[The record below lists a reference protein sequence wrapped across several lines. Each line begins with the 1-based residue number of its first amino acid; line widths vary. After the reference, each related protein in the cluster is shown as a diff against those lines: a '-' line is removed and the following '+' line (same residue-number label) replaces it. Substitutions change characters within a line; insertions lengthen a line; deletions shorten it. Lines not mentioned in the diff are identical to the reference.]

1 MEERAQG
8 GCKHRIELTANR
20 EVKMFGNRIKLF
32 KLLGFEVRVDWSWII
47 IAILIAWSLS
57 KGVFPSYYKNLSP
70 QTYWWMGIIGAAG
83 LFLSIIA
90 HEFSHSLVARKYG
103 LPMKG
108 ITLFIFG
115 GVAEMEDE
123 PPSAKVEFMMA
134 IAGPLSSILI
144 ALIFYG
150 IYAAGKQAGLP
161 QPINGVVGYLAWINA
176 ILAGF
181 NLLPAFPLDGGRV
194 LRSILWG
201 VKKNLRWATYVS
213 SRIGSGFGI
222 LLIVLGVIQV
232 FRGNFVGGM
241 WWFLIG
247 MFLQGAAKAS
257 YQQLLTRRA
266 LEGEPVRRFMKT
278 DAVTVSPSISLDELV
293 EDYIYKYHFKM
304 FPVVEDHD
312 RLLGCITTRQIKDI
326 PRAEWGRRTV
336 GDVASQC
343 TPENTIE
350 PQADAMKALSIMK
363 QTGASRLMVVEGGR
377 LVGIIALKDLLELLS
392 LKVELEQ

>member
-1 MEERAQG
+1 
-8 GCKHRIELTANR
+8 
-20 EVKMFGNRIKLF
+20 MFGNRIKLF
-32 KLLGFEVRVDWSWII
+32 KLLGFEVRIDWSWII

-57 KGVFPSYYKNLSP
+57 KGLFPSYYKNLST
-70 QTYWWMGIIGAAG
+70 QTYWWMGIIGALG

-103 LPMKG
+103 IPMKG

-115 GVAEMEDE
+115 GVAEMDEE
-123 PPSAKVEFMMA
+123 PPSAKAEFMMA

-150 IYAAGKQAGLP
+150 IHAAGKQAGLAE
-161 QPINGVVGYLAWINA
+161 PITGVVGYLAMING

-201 VKKNLRWATYVS
+201 AKKNLRWATYIS

-222 LLIVLGVIQV
+222 FLIILGFIQV
-232 FRGNFVGGM
+232 FRGNFIGGM

-257 YQQLLTRRA
+257 YQQLITRKA
-266 LEGEPVRRFMKT
+266 LEGEPISRFMET
-278 DAVTVSPSISLDELV
+278 AFVTVSPSASLEQLV

-304 FPVVEDHD
+304 FPVVEDSD
-312 RLLGCITTRQIKDI
+312 RLLGCVTTKQIKEI
-326 PRAEWGRRTV
+326 PRDEWRQKTV
-336 GDVASQC
+336 GEIAAQC
-343 TPENTIE
+343 SPENTIE
-350 PQADAMKALSIMK
+350 PQADAMKALSVMNR
-363 QTGASRLMVVEGGR
+363 TGNSRLMAVEGGR
-377 LVGIIALKDLLELLS
+377 LIGIIALKDLLELLS
-392 LKVELEQ
+392 LKVELED

>member
-1 MEERAQG
+1 
-8 GCKHRIELTANR
+8 
-20 EVKMFGNRIKLF
+20 MFGNRIKLF

-57 KGVFPSYYKNLSP
+57 KGLFPSYYKNLSP

-150 IYAAGKQAGLP
+150 IHAAGKQAGLA
-161 QPINGVVGYLAWINA
+161 QPINGVVGYLAMING
-176 ILAGF
+176 ILAVF

-232 FRGNFVGGM
+232 FRGNFIGGM

-278 DAVTVSPSISLDELV
+278 DAVTVPPSISLEQLV

-304 FPVVEDHD
+304 IPVVEDHD
-312 RLLGCITTRQIKDI
+312 RLLGCVTTKQIKEI
-326 PRAEWGRRTV
+326 PREEWSRRTV

-343 TPENTIE
+343 TSENTIE
-350 PQADAMKALSIMK
+350 PEADAMKALSIMK
-363 QTGASRLMVVEGGR
+363 QTGNSRLMVVEGGR

>member
-1 MEERAQG
+1 
-8 GCKHRIELTANR
+8 
-20 EVKMFGNRIKLF
+20 MFGNRIKLF

-57 KGVFPSYYKNLSP
+57 KGLFPSYYKNLSP

-134 IAGPLSSILI
+134 IAGPICSILI

-150 IYAAGKQAGLP
+150 IHAAGKQAGLA

-241 WWFLIG
+241 WWFQIG

-278 DAVTVSPSISLDELV
+278 DAITVPPSISLDELV

-312 RLLGCITTRQIKDI
+312 RLLGCVTTRQIKEI
-326 PRAEWGRRTV
+326 PRTEWGRKTV

-350 PQADAMKALSIMK
+350 PQADAMKALSTMK
-363 QTGASRLMVVEGGR
+363 QSGTSRLMVVERGR

>member
-1 MEERAQG
+1 
-8 GCKHRIELTANR
+8 
-20 EVKMFGNRIKLF
+20 MFGNRIKLF

-47 IAILIAWSLS
+47 IAILIVWSLS
-57 KGVFPSYYKNLSP
+57 KGLFPYYYKGLST
-70 QTYWWMGIIGAAG
+70 QTYWWMGIMGAAG
-83 LFLSIIA
+83 LFVSIIV
-90 HEFSHSLVARKYG
+90 HEFSHSLVARRYG
-103 LPMKG
+103 LPIKG

-115 GVAEMEDE
+115 GVSEMTEE
-123 PPSAKVEFMMA
+123 PPSARAEFMMA

-150 IYAAGKQAGLP
+150 IHAAGKQAGLAE
-161 QPINGVVGYLAWINA
+161 PINGVVGYLGWINA

-247 MFLQGAAKAS
+247 MFLQGAARAS

-266 LEGEPVRRFMKT
+266 LEGEPISRFMKT
-278 DAVTVSPSISLDELV
+278 DAVTVPPSISVEHLV

-312 RLLGCITTRQIKDI
+312 RLLGCVTTKQIKEI
-326 PRAEWGRRTV
+326 PREEWSRRSV

-343 TPENTIE
+343 SDENTIE
-350 PQADAMKALSIMK
+350 PQADAMKAVAIMNR
-363 QTGASRLMVVEGGR
+363 TGNSRLMVVEGGR
-377 LVGIIALKDLLELLS
+377 LIGIIALKDLLELLS
-392 LKVELEQ
+392 LKVELEE

>member
-1 MEERAQG
+1 M
-8 GCKHRIELTANR
+8 
-20 EVKMFGNRIKLF
+20 
-32 KLLGFEVRVDWSWII
+32 
-47 IAILIAWSLS
+47 
-57 KGVFPSYYKNLSP
+57 
-70 QTYWWMGIIGAAG
+70 
-83 LFLSIIA
+83 
-90 HEFSHSLVARKYG
+90 
-103 LPMKG
+103 
-108 ITLFIFG
+108 
-115 GVAEMEDE
+115 
-123 PPSAKVEFMMA
+123 
-134 IAGPLSSILI
+134 
-144 ALIFYG
+144 
-150 IYAAGKQAGLP
+150 
-161 QPINGVVGYLAWINA
+161 
-176 ILAGF
+176 
-181 NLLPAFPLDGGRV
+181 

-247 MFLQGAAKAS
+247 MFLQGAARAS

-278 DAVTVSPSISLDELV
+278 DAVTVPPSISLEQLV
-293 EDYIYKYHFKM
+293 EDYVYKYHFKM
-304 FPVVEDHD
+304 FPIVEDPD
-312 RLLGCITTRQIKDI
+312 RLLGCITTKQIKEI

-343 TPENTIE
+343 TAENTIE

-363 QTGASRLMVVEGGR
+363 QTGASRLMVVEKGR

>member
-1 MEERAQG
+1 M
-8 GCKHRIELTANR
+8 
-20 EVKMFGNRIKLF
+20 
-32 KLLGFEVRVDWSWII
+32 
-47 IAILIAWSLS
+47 
-57 KGVFPSYYKNLSP
+57 
-70 QTYWWMGIIGAAG
+70 
-83 LFLSIIA
+83 
-90 HEFSHSLVARKYG
+90 
-103 LPMKG
+103 
-108 ITLFIFG
+108 
-115 GVAEMEDE
+115 
-123 PPSAKVEFMMA
+123 
-134 IAGPLSSILI
+134 
-144 ALIFYG
+144 
-150 IYAAGKQAGLP
+150 
-161 QPINGVVGYLAWINA
+161 ING
-176 ILAGF
+176 ILAVF

-201 VKKNLRWATYVS
+201 LKKNLRWATYVS

-312 RLLGCITTRQIKDI
+312 RLLGCITTKQVKEI
-326 PRAEWGRRTV
+326 PREEWSRRTV

-363 QTGASRLMVVEGGR
+363 QTGNSRLMVVEGGR